1 MLSLEQVDVYSLHPR
16 KSHEKDVILNV
27 PRATFIYSDFSP
39 PHPILHLFS
48 IHLYSDFSPPH
59 PILHLFSI
67 HLFMSL
73 VALYTCIVIYVGQVS
88 AHFYHDI
95 HDSKARGFV

>member
-16 KSHEKDVILNV
+16 KSHEKDVIFNV
-27 PRATFIYSDFSP
+27 PHATFIYSDFSP

-48 IHLYSDFSPPH
+48 T
-59 PILHLFSI
+59 
-67 HLFMSL
+67 HLFMSP
-73 VALYTCIVIYVGQVS
+73 VALYPCIVIYVGQVS

-95 HDSKARGFV
+95 HDSKARSFV